1 MGVLPQILQCAIV
14 PSSET
19 YSFSILWQL
28 MIVTKFVGDNRNYLR
43 QYESS
48 YCLVLNAAVNVQ
60 KNDAMF
66 DALRTI
72 GVILLLRDVS
82 SIGCIFSVHAGASQL
97 KYFTWLTC

>member
-1 MGVLPQILQCAIV
+1 
-14 PSSET
+14 
-19 YSFSILWQL
+19 

-43 QYESS
+43 QYEST

-82 SIGCIFSVHAGASQL
+82 SIVLHF
-97 KYFTWLTC
+97 YFLCMRELSL

>member
-1 MGVLPQILQCAIV
+1 
-14 PSSET
+14 
-19 YSFSILWQL
+19 

-43 QYESS
+43 QYEST

-82 SIGCIFSVHAGASQL
+82 FIACIFSVHAEAFPVAIFYL
-97 KYFTWLTC
+97 AYLLTL